1 MRKFL
6 LALLGSTALAG
17 LAAAGEVTLV
27 KYDKDKKELTVKED
41 GGDKIYKVTEK
52 TKYSFAFQDG
62 KETTSTATVAE
73 KLLASDKAAGKA
85 KLDITTDN
93 NTVTAVKIK
102 STKKKN

>member
-6 LALLGSTALAG
+6 LALLGTSALAG
-17 LAAAGEVTLV
+17 LATAAEVTLV

-41 GGDKIYKVTEK
+41 GGDRVYKVTEK

-62 KETTSTATVAE
+62 KEASSNSTVAE

-85 KLDITTDN
+85 KLDITTDKD
-93 NTVTAVKIK
+93 TVTAVKIK